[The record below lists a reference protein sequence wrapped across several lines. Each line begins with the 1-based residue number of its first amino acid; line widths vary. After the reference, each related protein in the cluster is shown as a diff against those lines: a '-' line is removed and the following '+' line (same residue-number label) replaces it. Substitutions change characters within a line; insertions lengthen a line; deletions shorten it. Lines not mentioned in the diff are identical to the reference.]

1 MVLGKKSCKYRA
13 QTILGIFAK
22 VNIMRQSSKISKLTG
37 LRTGFVFL
45 SIFALIGI
53 SGATM
58 AADTAAMA
66 PAAKAAVPGKPK
78 VDPVAG
84 EALYSNGDAKR
95 GVTACI
101 TCHGPK
107 GQSAVSAWPKLSA
120 QHAAYTNKQLKNFKE
135 GSRAN
140 PIMMGMAAALTEE
153 DMQNIA
159 AYLVRQPLS
168 QGTAQNKETIE
179 LGQSIYRGGIAAK
192 GVPACA
198 ACHSPTGSGIAA
210 QYPLLGGQWA
220 DYTNAQLIAFREGV
234 RKNSIQ
240 MTTIATKLS
249 DAEMKAVSD
258 YMAGLH

>member
-1 MVLGKKSCKYRA
+1 
-13 QTILGIFAK
+13 
-22 VNIMRQSSKISKLTG
+22 MRQSTKISKLTS
-37 LRTGFVFL
+37 LRAGFAVL

-53 SGATM
+53 SGAAM
-58 AADTAAMA
+58 AADIAPMA
-66 PAAKAAVPGKPK
+66 PDAKAAVPGKPK
-78 VDPVAG
+78 ADPTVG
-84 EALYSNGDAKR
+84 EALYSNGDSKR
-95 GVTACI
+95 GVVACI

-140 PIMMGMAAALTEE
+140 PIMMGMAATLTEQ
-153 DMQNIA
+153 DMQDIS
-159 AYLVRQPLS
+159 AYLAKQPLS
-168 QGTAQNKETIE
+168 QGVAQNKETIE
-179 LGQSIYRGGIAAK
+179 LGQSIYRVGIAAK

-198 ACHSPTGSGIAA
+198 ACHSPTGAGIPA

-220 DYTNAQLIAFREGV
+220 DYNNAQLVAFREGV
-234 RKNSIQ
+234 RKNSLQ

-249 DAEMKAVSD
+249 DQEMKAVSD

>member
-1 MVLGKKSCKYRA
+1 
-13 QTILGIFAK
+13 
-22 VNIMRQSSKISKLTG
+22 MRQSTKISKLTS
-37 LRTGFVFL
+37 LRAGFAVL

-53 SGATM
+53 SGAAM
-58 AADTAAMA
+58 AADTAPMA
-66 PAAKAAVPGKPK
+66 PDAKAAVPGKPK
-78 VDPVAG
+78 ADPTVG
-84 EALYSNGDAKR
+84 EALYSNGDSKR
-95 GVTACI
+95 GVVACI

-140 PIMMGMAAALTEE
+140 PIMMGMAATLTEQ
-153 DMQNIA
+153 DMQDIS
-159 AYLVRQPLS
+159 AYLAKQPLS
-168 QGTAQNKETIE
+168 QGVAQNKETIE

-198 ACHSPTGSGIAA
+198 ACHSPTGAGIPA

-220 DYTNAQLIAFREGV
+220 DYNNAQLVAFREGV
-234 RKNSIQ
+234 RKNSLQ

-249 DAEMKAVSD
+249 DQEMKAVSD